1 MEAAS
6 TALQDSSADA
16 VGPRE
21 DSRKSLSPA
30 EAVSRELADVK
41 TKIGKTETDIDK
53 VALLIEALEKVE
65 DANTLTPQQ
74 SSKLAYLRQ
83 EKTDLRQK
91 ETDLRQEKT
100 ALLQKE
106 ARLEALAASTGSKAS
121 AGPGKT
127 SARGA
132 SRYGQRVQLISR
144 VHAREECGL

>member
-74 SSKLAYLRQ
+74 SSKLAYLHAPGEEQ
-83 EKTDLRQK
+83 PAPEGDCPAP
-91 ETDLRQEKT
+91 EGGPPGS
-100 ALLQKE
+100 
-106 ARLEALAASTGSKAS
+106 ASCV
-121 AGPGKT
+121 
-127 SARGA
+127 
-132 SRYGQRVQLISR
+132 YGQQSIGWSR
-144 VHAREECGL
+144 